1 MHNLDLAKK
10 DARRPNIVTIMVI
23 KIMTMKKISNIIKV
37 STLVLIVL
45 VDLSCSKKHDHKI
58 SGRFINATTKK
69 GLPGEGFEIIQ
80 STDRGW
86 FTSLDKRT
94 VVKSTNTDAEGYFD
108 FGVVTL
114 KKSGEGSFSVGN
126 STSDWQTDIYK
137 FAGAATINLG
147 ESTNYYNFFVVPA
160 FKRLYINFNKISN
173 LNPGDTLT
181 YSLLSQYLQ
190 ETNDLNS
197 FVIKGGSG
205 NDVPTWSTMYYKGP
219 TGNYIVNIYKKINN
233 VVTNTQDTLFLDK
246 GQEFTYT
253 INF

>member
-1 MHNLDLAKK
+1 MA
-10 DARRPNIVTIMVI
+10 T
-23 KIMTMKKISNIIKV
+23 KIMTMKKIFNIIKV
-37 STLVLIVL
+37 STFVLILL

-69 GLPGEGFEIIQ
+69 GLPNEGFQIIRTTDHGVFS
-80 STDRGW
+80 ST
-86 FTSLDKRT
+86 DKRT
-94 VVKSTNTDAEGYFD
+94 VIKSTNTDADGYFD

-114 KKSGEGSFSVGN
+114 KKMGEGSYSIGN

-137 FAGAATINLG
+137 FAGASTINLG
-147 ESTNYYNFFVVPA
+147 ESTNNYDFFIVPA
-160 FKRLYINFNKISN
+160 FKRLYINFNKITS

-197 FVIKGGSG
+197 FVIAGSSG
-205 NDVPTWSTMYYKGP
+205 YNVPSWSSMFYKGP
-219 TGNYIVNIYKKINN
+219 TGKYIVNIYKKINN
-233 VVTNTQDTLFLDK
+233 IVTNTQDTLFLDK
-246 GQEFTYT
+246 GQELTYT